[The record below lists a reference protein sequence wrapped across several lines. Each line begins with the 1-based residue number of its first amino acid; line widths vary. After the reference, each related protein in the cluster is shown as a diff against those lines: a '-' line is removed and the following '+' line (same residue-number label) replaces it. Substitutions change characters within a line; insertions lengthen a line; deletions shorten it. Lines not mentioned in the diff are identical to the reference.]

1 MRKHCGS
8 KIESERKLFVVA
20 KQTHNCICKGAK
32 IQKDDRK
39 TKRTGLGFCPGC
51 KVPHFGLIV
60 AGFWPI
66 LNILGILS

>member
-8 KIESERKLFVVA
+8 KIESERKLFVVV

-39 TKRTGLGFCPGC
+39 TQRTGLGFRPGR
-51 KVPHFGLIV
+51 KVPRSGLIV
-60 AGFWPI
+60 PGFWPT
-66 LNILGILS
+66 LNISGILS